1 MGVPDPRAGRGRQF
15 ALFLASG
22 GVAAAMNWGSRFVF
36 SRWMSFE
43 LAVVFAFC
51 VGLAT
56 GFVLMRAFVFAGGGR
71 PVVPQAGRYLVVNAA
86 ALAQTWIVSVLMA
99 RWALPAVG
107 IHEQAEAIGHLA
119 GVLFPVFTSYF
130 AHRMYTFR

>member
-71 PVVPQAGRYLVVNAA
+71 PVVPQAG
-86 ALAQTWIVSVLMA
+86 
-99 RWALPAVG
+99 
-107 IHEQAEAIGHLA
+107 AIEVRA
-119 GVLFPVFTSYF
+119 GR
-130 AHRMYTFR
+130 AGAGRHRKVYSRCAK

>member
-1 MGVPDPRAGRGRQF
+1 VGVPDPRARGRQF
-15 ALFLASG
+15 VLFLASG
-22 GVAAAMNWGSRFVF
+22 GVAAAMNWGSRFAF
-36 SRWMSFE
+36 SLWMPFE
-43 LAVVFAFC
+43 AAVVCAFC

-71 PVVPQAGRYLVVNAA
+71 PVVPQASRYLLVNAA
-86 ALAQTWIVSVLMA
+86 ALAQTWIVSVAMA
-99 RWALPAVG
+99 RWVLPAIGV
-107 IHEQAEAIGHLA
+107 HEQAEAIGHLV